1 MADTIGGD
9 RQTLHGAPTVMYS
22 MSSGPKAMNFHVWPA
37 FGFGRSSRTVTGA
50 GGASRCFSMSSNRR
64 SRLAVATY
72 RAPFRIATPFG

>member
-1 MADTIGGD
+1 
-9 RQTLHGAPTVMYS
+9 MYS

-50 GGASRCFSMSSNRR
+50 GGASRCFSMSSKRS

-72 RAPFRIATPFG
+72 SAPFRIATPLG